1 MKTALD
7 DKIKIKNCIFINEF
21 WKINKWFLLGFVRP
35 RLCSWELKFKF
46 KSNSK
51 KFITKFLLKR
61 CKNVQ
66 KLSVEKLQGL
76 TWPAMYAIVGYWIPP
91 HERSRFMSSFQGEFL
106 HDELDDRFRSTKG
119 SFVCYSETSI
129 HSSWFYLIKIC
140 FALKNCGFDTK
151 LLFPWQEN

>member
-1 MKTALD
+1 MLLRV
-7 DKIKIKNCIFINEF
+7 KIQIQKQQQKVHNKI
-21 WKINKWFLLGFVRP
+21 FV
-35 RLCSWELKFKF
+35 
-46 KSNSK
+46 
-51 KFITKFLLKR
+51 KR

-91 HERSRFMSSFQGEFL
+91 HERSRFMSSFQGECL

-129 HSSWFYLIKIC
+129 HSS
-140 FALKNCGFDTK
+140 
-151 LLFPWQEN
+151 